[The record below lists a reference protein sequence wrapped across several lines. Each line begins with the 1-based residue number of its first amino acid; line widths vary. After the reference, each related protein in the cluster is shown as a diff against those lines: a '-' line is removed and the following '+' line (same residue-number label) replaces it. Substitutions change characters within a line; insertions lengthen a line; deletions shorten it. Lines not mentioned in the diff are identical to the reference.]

1 VVAWCAHPIRRSD
14 FRPGSGQERAG
25 FGAALD
31 RAGWPPGK
39 LNSKV
44 CFSVCSQ
51 FKNPAFAIVDVGG
64 LSLFAGPIIAREV
77 LTAPRPLRYYLWRAS
92 FSCFLFILLW
102 TAWQSIMGWQDV
114 RELGVMARF
123 GGILYLMFAM
133 LQLTLMLFFAP
144 LFTAAAISYEKDRRT
159 FTLLLMTD
167 LSDLEIVMGK
177 LVAGLLNI
185 LMILAAS
192 IGLVSLCAFFGGI
205 SFGQVVNLFAV
216 TAASGV
222 AGGALGLLI
231 ALWRDRTF
239 QSISLTI
246 LMVVFSVT
254 GVEVFAIFFPAL
266 TFMGVP
272 LAQVLNPYR
281 AMLAVLYPESGQL
294 TGVLRTTSL
303 VYIGARLTFAAALV
317 AFGTWKLRVW
327 NPGKNEPRELREGAE
342 AEGIET
348 LVEVAEEPAETSV
361 AVGRATVGAGSA
373 ASVGTG
379 SAFDSGGTVAVVSRE
394 PGPVSGVNP
403 LPGEATTTGLHVP
416 RRTHRRIARAR
427 KPHREPWSN
436 PILWRELMTR
446 AYGAKPLIIKGCYVL
461 LFALGMS
468 FFFVLGQEVENPL
481 TTGLA
486 LIPIGLAILSLILV
500 NAQGVTALTSER
512 DTGALDLLLVSELSP
527 KEFIYGKLYGILYN
541 SKEMIALPV
550 ITAIAMAFLGM
561 LSGENLVLFLID
573 FILLCHFSAM
583 LGLHAA
589 ITFTSSR
596 SAVAHSLG
604 TIFFLMVGILL
615 CAFLIMLNRQE
626 IARQLLS
633 FMIFIGAG
641 SVALFGSL
649 GAKNPSRAITLVALL
664 TPFWTF
670 YCITSLLNGDI
681 LAAFF
686 VSAGIYGFALLAM
699 LVPAVGDFDIA
710 LGRTSAI
717 QG

>member
-1 VVAWCAHPIRRSD
+1 
-14 FRPGSGQERAG
+14 
-25 FGAALD
+25 
-31 RAGWPPGK
+31 
-39 LNSKV
+39 
-44 CFSVCSQ
+44 VCSVLFQ
-51 FKNPAFAIVDVGG
+51 SKNPGTAIVDVGG

-102 TAWQSIMGWQDV
+102 TAWQSVMGWQDV

-123 GGILYLMFAM
+123 GGILYVMFAM

-159 FTLLLMTD
+159 FTLLMMTD
-167 LSDLEIVMGK
+167 LSDLEIVLGK
-177 LVAGLLNI
+177 LVAGLLNVLTI
-185 LMILAAS
+185 LGAS
-192 IGLVSLCAFFGGI
+192 IGLVSLCALFGGI

-254 GVEVFAIFFPAL
+254 GVEVFAIFFPAV
-266 TFMGVP
+266 TVMGVP
-272 LAQVLNPYR
+272 LAQILNPYR
-281 AMLAVLYPESGQL
+281 AMLAVLYPDSTQL
-294 TGVLRTTSL
+294 TAVIRATSV

-342 AEGIET
+342 AEGSET
-348 LVEVAEEPAETSV
+348 LTEIAEEPAENSTE
-361 AVGRATVGAGSA
+361 VGGAKVGASSA
-373 ASVGTG
+373 ASIGG
-379 SAFDSGGTVAVVSRE
+379 GKAFNPGGAVAVVSRE
-394 PGPVSGVNP
+394 PGPGPQEVG
-403 LPGEATTTGLHVP
+403 LPGKEAPVTGLHVP
-416 RRTHRRIARAR
+416 RRTHRRTAAAAKRYR
-427 KPHREPWSN
+427 HPWSN
-436 PILWRELMTR
+436 PILWRELQTR

-461 LFALGMS
+461 LFALGMT
-468 FFFVLGQEVENPL
+468 FFFFLSAGIESPL
-481 TTGLA
+481 STGLA

-512 DTGALDLLLVSELSP
+512 DTGALDLLLVTELTP
-527 KEFIYGKLYGILYN
+527 TEFIYGKLYGILYN

-550 ITAIAMAFLGM
+550 LTAIAMAFRGL
-561 LSGENLVLFLID
+561 LSGENLVFFLID
-573 FILLCHFSAM
+573 FLLLCHFAAM

-589 ITFTSSR
+589 ITYISSR
-596 SAVAHSLG
+596 TAVAHSLG

-615 CAFLIMLNRQE
+615 CAFLITLNRQE
-626 IARQLLS
+626 VARQLLS

-641 SVALFGSL
+641 SVALFGSM

-670 YCITSLLNGDI
+670 YCITSLVNGDI
-681 LAAFF
+681 MAAFL
-686 VSAGIYGFALLAM
+686 VSAGIYGFAMLAM

-710 LGRTSAI
+710 LGRTNAI